1 MVPLCN
7 IWKSVNTTTNVNG
20 RALFQSYISKLFN
33 EEVGRRYSCTAYR
46 ENGKNGTKYL
56 LGGNAPH
63 HIARCWGRGRRA
75 CYVNPNMSYDYV
87 GGKR

>member
-1 MVPLCN
+1 MKKSAEDTLVQPTGKTGKMEQN
-7 IWKSVNTTTNVNG
+7 I
-20 RALFQSYISKLFN
+20 
-33 EEVGRRYSCTAYR
+33 
-46 ENGKNGTKYL
+46 YL
-56 LGGNAPH
+56 AGMPPTIGGNAPH